1 MGQGRL
7 HKNLNLGRSR
17 QGSLP
22 RLTSPMSRAAGTRSQ
37 LSPQIALPTK
47 RQLFLKFRRRV
58 IFLPRVDGATVVS
71 IRLICYL
78 AVSLVLAFTGS
89 ADVVAQESNTIS
101 SPSIVGRE
109 PIKVTSDTMQLLGGG
124 PEEWTSPEGLA
135 SSLQVLLLLTVLS
148 LAPAVLLMT
157 TCYVRII
164 IVLGLLRQAIGLQSL
179 PPSQVMTSVALF
191 MTLFVMMPV
200 WKQVYDDAIEPYTNP
215 AVSMS
220 LEEAYEEGAIPVRD
234 FMSRQID
241 VAGNH
246 EDVDLFYGYMDPDAP
261 LPDSFDEVPMR
272 VLLPAYILSELK
284 TAFMMGFQIY
294 LPFLIVDLVVASVTI
309 SMGMLMLPPA
319 VISLPFKLLLFVL
332 VDGWRLVVTM
342 LMDSFGTLVT

>member
-1 MGQGRL
+1 L
-7 HKNLNLGRSR
+7 ESH
-17 QGSLP
+17 
-22 RLTSPMSRAAGTRSQ
+22 
-37 LSPQIALPTK
+37 
-47 RQLFLKFRRRV
+47 
-58 IFLPRVDGATVVS
+58 LPRVDGATVVGLRLC
-71 IRLICYL
+71 IVLICAFSL
-78 AVSLVLAFTGS
+78 ALIGS
-89 ADVVAQESNTIS
+89 VDVVAQETPVSSTPTI
-101 SPSIVGRE
+101 VNRA
-109 PIKVTSDTMQLLGGG
+109 PIKVTPDTLEMIGGG
-124 PEEWTSPEGLA
+124 PEQWTSPEGLA
-135 SSLQVLLLLTVLS
+135 SSLQVMLLLTVLS
-148 LAPAVLLMT
+148 LAPAILLMT

-200 WKQVYDDAIEPYTNP
+200 WKTVYDDAIQPYTDP
-215 AVSMS
+215 EVSMT
-220 LEEAYEEGAIPVRD
+220 LEDAYEAGAIPVRD
-234 FMSRQID
+234 FMYRQID

-246 EDVDLFYGYMDPDAP
+246 EDIDLFYEYMDPNIA
-261 LPDSFDEVPMR
+261 LPETIDEVPMR

-284 TAFMMGFQIY
+284 TAFLMGFQIY

-342 LMDSFGTLVT
+342 LMDSFGTMGM